1 MARKSS
7 KNSNPIAD
15 FIDRCAAWFRSSGS
29 TVSLIAAAAC
39 VLVAVV
45 LIGVGVPRLR
55 SYLEER
61 SFVRASDIT
70 LRFEEAPAWFDAA
83 RVEEM
88 RRRVANA
95 VGDGSALDAAR
106 LPTAKDALQESGWF
120 KSVRQLRLEGNGGFL
135 VDAEFRTPVA
145 LVLHGGRE
153 HLVDIDGCRL
163 PLDWT
168 LGSRPS
174 APHWISL
181 INAENPP
188 PGQPGERWM
197 GADVIAGL
205 ELLAAIR
212 GQPWESKVAAIDLSR
227 HAGDGLMLVSTTGGF
242 VLWGY
247 APSVRTT
254 AEPSPVNK
262 LANLTQLHSATG
274 YIDHGANRILDLRT
288 DVATV
293 RLASET
299 AAPSAAQTT
308 ADANAVGVR

>member
-15 FIDRCAAWFRSSGS
+15 FIDRSAAWFRSSGG
-29 TVSLIAAAAC
+29 TVSLVAAAVC

-55 SYLEER
+55 GYLEER
-61 SFVRASDIT
+61 SFVPASAIT
-70 LRFEEAPAWFDAA
+70 LRFEEAPAWFDAT
-83 RVEEM
+83 RIEEM
-88 RRRVANA
+88 RRRIANA
-95 VGDGSALDAAR
+95 VGDGSALDATR

-120 KSVRQLRLEGNGGFL
+120 KSIAQMRLEGNGGFL
-135 VDAEFRTPVA
+135 VEAEFRTPVA

-168 LGSRPS
+168 LGSRPA

-181 INAENPP
+181 LNAENPP

-197 GADVIAGL
+197 GADVLAGL
-205 ELLAAIR
+205 DLLAAIR
-212 GQPWESKVAAIDLSR
+212 GQPWESKVAAIDLAR
-227 HAGDGLMLVSTTGGF
+227 HGNDGLVLVTTTGGF

-247 APSVRTT
+247 APSVRTSS
-254 AEPSPVNK
+254 EPNPISK
-262 LANLTQLHSATG
+262 LANLSQLFASTG
-274 YIDHGANRILDLRT
+274 YIDHGSGRILDLRT
-288 DVATV
+288 DIATV
-293 RLASET
+293 RLAGDAP
-299 AAPSAAQTT
+299 AAE
-308 ADANAVGVR
+308 DAGGVR